1 MWLMVRPDVSEL
13 AAVAAE
19 LAQTAG
25 EVLRHR
31 PDDLHVESKTTPTDA
46 VTVMDR
52 AAEKVVLD
60 GLRERRPGER
70 VVAEES
76 GDSSRDDPRQSG
88 VVWYVDPLDGTV
100 NYLYR
105 LAPYAVSIAAA
116 VDDVPVA
123 GAVYDVTRDE
133 LFVAAAGAGATCNG
147 ERLRCTTQTEPA
159 LSLVATGFGYDAGF
173 RAAQAD
179 VVRQLLPQLRDI
191 RRAGSAA
198 LDLCSVAAGR
208 VDAYFEAGMQVW
220 DWAAGALIARE
231 AGARVDGL
239 EGRGPGRRVTL
250 AANPRLF
257 DTLHDM
263 LLAAGAGDL
272 APPS

>member
-1 MWLMVRPDVSEL
+1 MAEAREL
-13 AAVAAE
+13 ADIAAE
-19 LAQTAG
+19 LARAAG

-31 PDDLHVESKTTPTDA
+31 PDDLGIQSKSTPTDA

-52 AAEKVVLD
+52 AAEKVVLE
-60 GLRERRPGER
+60 GLRARRPGDR

-76 GDSSRDDPRQSG
+76 GDSNRDGGGDSA

-100 NYLYR
+100 NYLYG
-105 LAPYAVSIAAA
+105 LPPYAVSIAAVIDGEPA
-116 VDDVPVA
+116 A
-123 GAVYDVTRDE
+123 GAVYDVSRDE
-133 LFVAAAGAGATCNG
+133 LFVAVAGGGATCNATP
-147 ERLRCTTQTEPA
+147 LRCRSEPDPA
-159 LSLVATGFGYDAGF
+159 LALVATGFGYDAAF

-179 VVRQLLPQLRDI
+179 VVRALLPQVRDI

-208 VDAYFEAGMQVW
+208 VDAYYEAGMHPW

-239 EGRGPGRRVTL
+239 AGRRTGDGVTL
-250 AANPRLF
+250 AANPALF
-257 DTLHDM
+257 DALHA
-263 LLAAGAGDL
+263 LLIAAGAGDL
-272 APPS
+272 VPPS